1 MTKSERTQKIEEAE
15 AILRELKA
23 AEHDEPERDICNAG
37 DIRTNCGSIWLLD
50 GKLNWIVLNSE
61 GGSFF
66 AFSPSGPENGE
77 RLGTFDEVYV
87 LRSEVEKDYV
97 SKKDLKGLQTDS
109 VRYNVRLAEVIHAI
123 DLLIE

>member
-1 MTKSERTQKIEEAE
+1 MTKSERTQKIEEAG

-23 AEHDEPERDICNAG
+23 AEVDPKRVPKAGDVWELIAGNVIKTLEGWEWTNFDQAAELPDDMYTNAG
-37 DIRTNCGSIWLLD
+37 TY
-50 GKLNWIVLNSE
+50 
-61 GGSFF
+61 
-66 AFSPSGPENGE
+66 
-77 RLGTFDEVYV
+77 LGTFDEVYV